1 MLTVLLLLL
10 FFAPTVQ
17 TRMSLGFVNLAF
29 MEPLVLVVSALMIL
43 HQVYVRR
50 TITLPRNNFMLF
62 FAALLVWSIILG
74 LLSPNTRTGFN
85 DIRAWVIPALG
96 FIALLTVRE
105 DWTYWIKIYV
115 ISIAANSLL
124 GIIQYWTNSF
134 RFFVPAELSYQAA
147 RTAVIVV
154 AGKATLV
161 QLPFAAG
168 LFGHANG
175 YGLYLLGGLMVMLG
189 YALATK
195 TLWARVMTV
204 LTGLALILSF
214 SKTSIIMMVV
224 LLAAFVISRQNRER
238 KIRIYFYLLGFAV
251 FGLAAAVF
259 LVKYL
264 PPEIFTTLDW
274 RVGLWRIALNT
285 IGKNPLI
292 LIAGNGMDLFGDAAY
307 WPQPHSL
314 YVFFLLQYGLPGL
327 LLLLAVFLNTIHSG
341 FSMVS
346 RLVSGEK
353 FLIIGVWLSILVYAL
368 IGFTESSLFSIEDR
382 MIFLTHIAFFIGLSR
397 EFKNKGI
404 LLI

>member
-1 MLTVLLLLL
+1 MLTILLLLL
-10 FFAPTVQ
+10 FIAPTIQ
-17 TRMSLGFVNLAF
+17 SRTDFGFVNLAF
-29 MEPLVLVVSALMIL
+29 MEPVVLVVSALMIL
-43 HQVYVRR
+43 PQVYVRR
-50 TITLPRNNFMLF
+50 AIILPRNNFVIL
-62 FAALLVWSIILG
+62 FAALLAWSFTLG
-74 LLSPNTRTGFN
+74 LFSPNLKAGFN

-105 DWTYWIKIYV
+105 GWLHWIKIYV
-115 ISIAANSLL
+115 ISIAVNSLL
-124 GIIQYWTNSF
+124 GIFQYWTNSF
-134 RFFVPAELSYQAA
+134 RFFVPAELYYQEA

-168 LFGHANG
+168 LFSHANG

-214 SKTSIIMMVV
+214 SKTSIIMMAV

-238 KIRIYFYLLGFAV
+238 KIRIFFYLSGFAV
-251 FGLAAAVF
+251 FGIVAAIF

-264 PPEIFTTLDW
+264 PPEIFTTLTW

-285 IGKNPLI
+285 IAKNPLI
-292 LIAGNGMDLFGDAAY
+292 LIAGNGMELFGAAAY

-314 YVFFLLQYGLPGL
+314 YVFFLLQYGVLGF
-327 LLLLAVFLNTIHSG
+327 LLLLAVLMKTIRSG
-341 FSMVS
+341 FNVMIKYAT
-346 RLVSGEK
+346 GEK
-353 FLIIGVWLSILVYAL
+353 ILLIGLWLSILVYFL
-368 IGFTESSLFSIEDR
+368 VGLTESSFLGIEDR
-382 MIFLTHIAFFIGLSR
+382 MIFFTHVALFIGLSR
-397 EFKNKGI
+397 ELDKKEMQPV
-404 LLI
+404 